1 MPDPIKSGTSK
12 LASGKSA
19 PVKPA
24 AGKRTVV
31 VTGGSRG
38 LGLAIA
44 RRLAAT
50 GYDVVAIARKMSDPL
65 SGAMREKIPGAG
77 SINFVAFDL
86 GDTKDIPK
94 LARTLRQQFGSVYG
108 LVNNAALGTDGLL
121 ANMKN
126 SQIEELLRVNTLA
139 PVLLSKYLVRS
150 MMADGGGRIVNVTSI
165 IGFTGYSGLSVYGAT
180 KASMI
185 GFTRSLAREVGRL
198 GINVN
203 AVAPGFLDTEMTQG
217 LADEQRQQVARR
229 SALRR
234 LVDVD
239 DVADAV
245 EFLMG
250 DKAKSITGTV
260 LTVDAGST
268 A

>member
-1 MPDPIKSGTSK
+1 MPEAAERNSVNRDPIK
-12 LASGKSA
+12 
-19 PVKPA
+19 
-24 AGKRTVV
+24 RNVV

-44 RRLAAT
+44 RRLAAA
-50 GYDVVAIARKMSDPL
+50 GYGVVAIARKMSDQL
-65 SGAMREKIPGAG
+65 SGAMQENGNARTG
-77 SINFVAFDL
+77 SLDFVAFDL
-86 GDTKDIPK
+86 ADTQGIPK
-94 LARTLRQQFGSVYG
+94 LARSLRKQFGAVYG
-108 LVNNAALGTDGLL
+108 LVNNAAVGTDGLL
-121 ANMKN
+121 ANMQN

-139 PVLLSKYLVRS
+139 PIMLSKYVVRS

-203 AVAPGFLDTEMTQG
+203 AVAPGFLDTAMTQG
-217 LADEQRQQVARR
+217 LDDDQRKQVARR

-234 LVDVD
+234 LADVD

>member
-1 MPDPIKSGTSK
+1 MPDPIKSR
-12 LASGKSA
+12 
-19 PVKPA
+19 PI
-24 AGKRTVV
+24 KRNVV
-31 VTGGSRG
+31 ITGGSRG

-44 RRLAAT
+44 RKLAAA
-50 GYDVVAIARKMSDPL
+50 GYGVVAIARKPSDQL
-65 SGAMREKIPGAG
+65 TGAMQEIGSAG
-77 SINFVAFDL
+77 VGSLDFVAFDL
-86 GDTKDIPK
+86 ADTQGIPK
-94 LARTLRQQFGSVYG
+94 LARALRKQFGPVYG

-126 SQIEELLRVNTLA
+126 SQIEQLLRVNTLA
-139 PVLLSKYLVRS
+139 PIMLSKYVVRA

-217 LADEQRQQVARR
+217 LADEQRKQVARR

>member
-1 MPDPIKSGTSK
+1 MPDPVKSR
-12 LASGKSA
+12 
-19 PVKPA
+19 PIE
-24 AGKRTVV
+24 RNVV
-31 VTGGSRG
+31 ITGGSRG

-44 RRLAAT
+44 RKLAAA
-50 GYDVVAIARKMSDPL
+50 GYGVVAIARKMSDQL
-65 SGAMREKIPGAG
+65 SGAMQEIGSAG
-77 SINFVAFDL
+77 IGSLDFVAFDL
-86 GDTKDIPK
+86 ADTQGIPK
-94 LARTLRQQFGSVYG
+94 LARTLRKQFGPVYG

-126 SQIEELLRVNTLA
+126 SQIEQLLRVNTLA
-139 PVLLSKYLVRS
+139 PIMLSKYVVRA

-234 LVDVD
+234 LADVD

-245 EFLMG
+245 EFLLG

>member
-1 MPDPIKSGTSK
+1 MPDPIK
-12 LASGKSA
+12 
-19 PVKPA
+19 
-24 AGKRTVV
+24 RNVV

-38 LGLAIA
+38 PGLAIS
-44 RRLAAT
+44 RKLSAA
-50 GYDVVAIARKMSDPL
+50 GYGVIAVARKMSDQL
-65 SGAMREKIPGAG
+65 SGAMKGNDAGAG
-77 SINFVAFDL
+77 SLNFVAFDL
-86 GDTKDIPK
+86 GDTQGIPK
-94 LARTLRQQFGSVYG
+94 LARTLRKQFGPIYG

-139 PVLLSKYLVRS
+139 PVILSKYVVRS

-203 AVAPGFLDTEMTQG
+203 AVAPGFLDTTMTQSMG
-217 LADEQRQQVARR
+217 DEQRGQVARR

-234 LVDVD
+234 LADVD
-239 DVADAV
+239 DVANA
-245 EFLMG
+245 
-250 DKAKSITGTV
+250 
-260 LTVDAGST
+260 
-268 A
+268 